1 MMLDIQYIHVCIRIF
16 LSIYVSM
23 YMYLYIYLSIYLSIY
38 LCIYVSVYLCIYV
51 STLTLQ
57 RPFIFGVFQEKKH
70 VFPKVLVL
78 KLSTVSCMLVM
89 VTHGG
94 GLKLRKIKKCA
105 TLPTWN
111 SLLQVLFWFWMIEG
125 AGEKISK
132 ALVLVYVWCHGF
144 DLPCFDSWARFA
156 LSFLHAWG

>member
-1 MMLDIQYIHVCIRIF
+1 MLDIQYIHVCIRIF

-23 YMYLYIYLSIYLSIY
+23 YMYLYIYLSIYLSMYLCICISMY
-38 LCIYVSVYLCIYV
+38 LCIYLDSPT
-51 STLTLQ
+51 TLYFWGLS
-57 RPFIFGVFQEKKH
+57 RKKH